1 MNKQVGYFLG
11 FVVGNIIVV
20 PVIYIVFS
28 QISIFASNIASIS
41 VIVALI
47 ITQILLRPFSHSND

>member
-20 PVIYIVFS
+20 PVIYVVFS
-28 QISIFASNIASIS
+28 RISIFVSNIASIS

-47 ITQILLRPFSHSND
+47 ITQILLRPFSDSND